1 MAREA
6 PKVSGRNFAQ
16 SLPDNVEQRERKM
29 LAAFKRGEV
38 FYSWSPVRVS
48 ERLTINVTTDAVR
61 WGDSEESIRLAGS
74 LSLCQKMADHVGGML
89 LTGIAADAA
98 WRDSDAQIDPLPM
111 KISSKTS
118 ALIEQHD
125 KIEEKLGDRRGI
137 VTAWK
142 NWTISAAA
150 FSDGHATNY
159 GWHVEGEAATYKGI
173 KLYPTVSDSG
183 ARVIQGFA
191 SAHSALHADYS
202 QQCRIMKRAAMLDGK
217 RVDLAELITGP
228 QADLISHE
236 GPLLGFRHPRVAV
249 DTFADPESDLPR
261 ITFLGERGPDVAKW
275 QSQLVADGFGEILNP
290 KNKADGIHGP
300 ATERATE
307 RWLESNSGSRDTM
320 APETQLITGHIQST
334 NYRKAGRDS
343 VKWIVLHST
352 ESATDA
358 AKAVA
363 SWFGSGAGAPMARA
377 HYVVDT
383 SSAYSCV
390 AESEI
395 SFCAPGANRDGIQ
408 IELCGRAMSTNWL
421 HGCATTLDRA
431 AEIVARAC
439 RRWDVP
445 IREVKAAEMM
455 AGERGI
461 CTHAEV
467 TRGVGRGKT
476 NHVDPG
482 GPDGSRWP
490 MAEFLA
496 LVRAKT

>member
-1 MAREA
+1 MNAREW
-6 PKVSGRNFAQ
+6 AQ
-16 SLPDNVEQRERKM
+16 ALPDDIEQREAKM
-29 LAAFKRGEV
+29 LAAFKRGDV

-48 ERLTINVTTDAVR
+48 ERLTVNVTTDAIR

-74 LSLCQKMADHVGGML
+74 LSLCQRMADHVGGML
-89 LTGIAADAA
+89 LTGVVADAS
-98 WRDSDAQIDPLPM
+98 WSGSDVQIDPMPM
-111 KISSKTS
+111 PISSKTS

-125 KIEEKLGDRRGI
+125 AIEKKLDGRRGI

-142 NWTISAAA
+142 NWTISKAA
-150 FSDGHATNY
+150 FATGRATNY
-159 GWHVEGEAATYKGI
+159 GWHVEGEAASYKGI

-236 GPLLGFRHPRVAV
+236 GPLLGFRHPQVSEDVFDDADDVA
-249 DTFADPESDLPR
+249 PR
-261 ITFLGERGPDVAKW
+261 ITFPGERGEDVVLW
-275 QSQLVADGFGEILNP
+275 QEQLIKDGFGEILNP

-320 APETQLITGHIQST
+320 APETQLITGHIQSA
-334 NYRKAGRDS
+334 NYRKTGRDS
-343 VKWIVLHST
+343 VKWVVLHST

-358 AKAVA
+358 AKAIA
-363 SWFGSGAGAPMARA
+363 SLFGSGAGAPMASA

-390 AESEI
+390 DEVDIAY
-395 SFCAPGANRDGIQ
+395 CAPGANASGINV
-408 IELCGRAMSTNWL
+408 ELCGRAMSTNWL
-421 HGCATTLDRA
+421 HDCATTLERA

-467 TRGVGRGKT
+467 TRGVGKGKT

-490 MAEFLA
+490 MAEFLE